1 MKFPTFFPLAA
12 TPIKA
17 NLPAMKKLLATIAF
31 ALAGAF
37 TARAGKPVV
46 AGPLAAD
53 SWMKSV
59 PTVQILDVRTREEF
73 ESGHIDKAIRIAW
86 PDKEFA
92 KRINQKLD
100 PKKPVLVYCR
110 SGRRS
115 AQAAEE
121 LVKLGFTDVRNL
133 QGGILLWTES
143 GKPLVKPG

>member
-1 MKFPTFFPLAA
+1 
-12 TPIKA
+12 
-17 NLPAMKKLLATIAF
+17 MKKLLATIAF